1 MPSISLPPPQCAA
14 LHRKIDP
21 IIQDR
26 QFTEA
31 HWGIQVETLGGPSL
45 YSHNSL
51 QNFIP
56 ASNAKLLT
64 TAAALQALGPDH
76 QRATTIIQESPTS
89 FRLISPGDPGFSDTQ
104 AQDLARQLKAQGITK
119 LPLLQL
125 EDSPGL
131 NPLWEWGDLQ
141 SGYGARAN
149 RLIYNQNAITIELKP
164 QALGQPLQWSWS
176 DPRITLPLTVIN
188 QTRTVGPTEE
198 EFTEGRIEG
207 DRLILTGQLQTGAD
221 PDSLAVAI
229 PNPGQHYADRL
240 SAAFRTAGVTIDR
253 TTITAPN
260 RTSNPHLAT
269 VKTPKIRELIKIT
282 NQTSNNLYAETLL
295 QWLTPPDQTINPDPS
310 PNTPSDLTP
319 ALTALQKHLTT
330 IQLGLPPSS
339 YKLTDGSGLSRQNLA
354 APSTLTQL
362 LQSFARSHPFRASLP
377 QSGSPGSLKNRFP
390 LYPGQIQA
398 KTGYLT
404 GALALSGYTNPPTGQ
419 PRIFS
424 ILLNHSQLPVLT
436 QRNQI
441 DAIATAILTTNCQP

>member
-1 MPSISLPPPQCAA
+1 MSFASLPPPPQCPA
-14 LHRKIDP
+14 LHRKITP
-21 IIQDR
+21 IILDQ

-31 HWGIQVETLGGPSL
+31 HWGIHITTLSGETL
-45 YSHNSL
+45 YSNNFL

-76 QRATTIIQESPTS
+76 QRATTIIQESPTA
-89 FRLISPGDPGFSDTQ
+89 FRLISPGDPSFGDNQ

-119 LPLLQL
+119 LPILYL

-149 RLIYNQNAITIELKP
+149 RLIYNQNAITVELKP
-164 QALGQPLQWSWS
+164 QALGQPLQWSWR
-176 DPRITLPLTVIN
+176 DPSITLPLTVIN
-188 QTRTVGPTEE
+188 QTRTIGPTEE

-207 DRLILTGQLQTGAD
+207 DRVILTGQLQTGAD

-240 SAAFRTAGVTIDR
+240 SQAFRTAGVTIDR
-253 TTITAPN
+253 TTITAPT
-260 RTSNPHLAT
+260 RTSKPHLAT
-269 VKTPKIRELIKIT
+269 VKTPKLGELIKIT

-295 QWLTPPDQTINPDPS
+295 QWLTPPDLTAPDLS
-310 PNTPSDLTP
+310 PNSPSDLAP

-330 IQLGLPPSS
+330 IKLGLPPSS
-339 YKLTDGSGLSRQNLA
+339 YKLTDGSGLSRQNLVT
-354 APSTLTQL
+354 PSTLTQL
-362 LQSFARSHPFRASLP
+362 LQSFALDRPFRDSLP
-377 QSGSPGSLKNRFP
+377 QSGSKGSLKDRFSP
-390 LYPGQIQA
+390 YPGQIQA

-441 DAIATAILTTNCQP
+441 DAIATAILTTDCQP